1 MHNDVNNKKIVNNK
15 NEGEN
20 IMGCHSKGSKTYTTK
35 NRSATG
41 SKTSGNE
48 KQVNS
53 MISRIGEPTGKQ
65 DFIDKLDIMVEASN
79 ANQDASEYR
88 LSTSEWENYGKS
100 RTYFKVYESR
110 NGRSRSVSDY
120 GYYDNIAQKY
130 VSPKARGNNLTSGN
144 VYSIRG
150 SKLDNTQIAN
160 AAREVIKKRK

>member
-1 MHNDVNNKKIVNNK
+1 MAK
-15 NEGEN
+15 GA
-20 IMGCHSKGSKTYTTK
+20 SKAGKTGGRGSSSGK
-35 NRSATG
+35 AG
-41 SKTSGNE
+41 GNE

-53 MISRIGEPTGKQ
+53 MMSRIGEPTGKQ

-79 ANQDASEYR
+79 VINQGVSEYR

-120 GYYDNIAQKY
+120 GYYDNGAQKY
-130 VSPKARGNNLTSGN
+130 VSPKARGNDLTSEN
-144 VYSIRG
+144 VYSISG